1 MRRLH
6 EGETR
11 GILRGETEEEEVSL
25 RDVDYGL
32 YYLLIERFLIIYIQ
46 IVHNIHKVETIQYLA
61 HGTSSYNITWLGR
74 LVVLTA
80 AAPRAELVQLAG
92 DFSCATKLSFSSRN
106 DSDTA

>member
-6 EGETR
+6 EGEALCLGETR

-46 IVHNIHKVETIQYLA
+46 IVHNIHKVETI
-61 HGTSSYNITWLGR
+61 
-74 LVVLTA
+74 
-80 AAPRAELVQLAG
+80 
-92 DFSCATKLSFSSRN
+92 
-106 DSDTA
+106 